1 MYGVKLI
8 HETQHIL
15 FLFVSAMAL
24 ISSCRSLPRTDY
36 PILPGHLSRS
46 AEADRAG
53 IFVSSTLKTVTNQS
67 ISIFYIDRFG
77 IFPYI
82 DEDTGEMH
90 DEGLPQIIDMQ
101 DHHDDAADD
110 IKHYIP
116 TDGPGLAV
124 LDFEEWRPQWIRN
137 WGSKDIYRE
146 VSIEKVKKKNTS
158 LSEDEA
164 EERATIVFERA
175 AKRYFVQ
182 IIQIGKKLRPKRLW
196 GYYLYP
202 ECYNYD
208 YNQDMVGFTGECP
221 DIEKQRNDNLLWELG
236 NCYKVCILGNRLV
249 LVLYM
254 NNEFQLSVNITL
266 TLSVLFVQFD
276 LVNTTGEAAAL
287 GAAGVISWGDM
298 NVTDT
303 EDSCFDAQHHLEQVI
318 NRYIVNVSTATRLC
332 SDALCQGQ
340 GHCIRKHWDDDVFL
354 HLHSCHYQIKQQHR
368 GGPLTVS
375 GGLSQDDINLFDKN
389 FDCKCYTEKPCRSV
403 ITLNVIHDAVINT
416 RNRARGKLNKT
427 GEHNFVT
434 LW

>member
-36 PILPGHLSRS
+36 PILPGHHFMFTWNAPTELCNIHFGMPLDLSYFS
-46 AEADRAG
+46 
-53 IFVSSTLKTVTNQS
+53 FVSSTLKTVTNQS

-137 WGSKDIYRE
+137 WGSKDIF
-146 VSIEKVKKKNTS
+146 TS

-164 EERATIVFERA
+164 EERAKIVFERA
-175 AKRYFVQ
+175 AKRYFVR

-221 DIEKQRNDNLLWELG
+221 DIEKQRNENLL
-236 NCYKVCILGNRLV
+236 LV

-303 EDSCFDAQHHLEQVI
+303 EDSCFDAQHHLEQVT

-340 GHCIRKHWDDDVFL
+340 GRCIRKHWGDDVFL

-389 FDCKCYTEKPCRSV
+389 FDCMCYTEKPCRSV

-427 GEHNFVT
+427 DEHNFVT